1 MRPVS
6 EKRIFQFAKETQLNS
21 YIQPIF
27 FISKLSLV
35 MNVYLNLF
43 FYVFIE
49 TNAVLEMGLVK
60 ACLSESSHVLGSSK
74 SQLKKYFF

>member
-1 MRPVS
+1 
-6 EKRIFQFAKETQLNS
+6 
-21 YIQPIF
+21 
-27 FISKLSLV
+27 

-60 ACLSESSHVLGSSK
+60 ACLSESSHVLESLK